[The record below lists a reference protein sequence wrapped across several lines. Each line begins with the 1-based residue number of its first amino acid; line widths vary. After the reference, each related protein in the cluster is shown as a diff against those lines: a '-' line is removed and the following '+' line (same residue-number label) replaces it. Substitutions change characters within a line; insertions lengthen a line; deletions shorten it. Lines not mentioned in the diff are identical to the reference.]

1 MKYFLTKKI
10 LRARRKSCMSDL
22 IRDPFK
28 GIIDFFGSRAAADWK
43 EYGVDSLFKSGNFLV
58 DLIEDEGEYIVKA
71 EIPGV
76 EKDNISIDLSP
87 EGQLTLSYNKKE
99 KREITGRYFRKEISS
114 GSFSRSFLFQ
124 PDSIKSDEIDANYK
138 DGILIIKIPKV
149 VLPPKKKMKKIE
161 VK

>member
-1 MKYFLTKKI
+1 
-10 LRARRKSCMSDL
+10 MSDL